1 MRGFPQLA
9 DHKRPAGA
17 VPPREFAGRGAVC
30 GLLWV
35 RDMEL
40 SVTYLVVTYL
50 VVAACSGLAVATLAL
65 DRGKSARLWFAVG
78 ALVAPAAL
86 LLLACYDGRTGMS

>member
-9 DHKRPAGA
+9 DHKRPAGGA
-17 VPPREFAGRGAVC
+17 RSREFAGRRAVR
-30 GLLWV
+30 GLLLAQ
-35 RDMEL
+35 RMEL
-40 SVTYLVVTYL
+40 SLTYLVVTYL